1 MKLPDGP
8 QGPLLLK
15 MMRWIAD
22 PAAFLEHCDQRYGD
36 AFTLWKVGSR
46 YEVFLSHPQAIKE
59 IFTADPS
66 LLEANQGARIFRHLL
81 GDYSLLL
88 IDGEKHQ
95 KQRRLLAPP
104 FQGERMRVYGQLI
117 CQATELVINQWKSG
131 EPFLVRSSMQD
142 ISLQV
147 ILQTVFG
154 LYKGQRLQQL
164 TQLLSSLID
173 SISSPFGVS
182 LFFFQALQK
191 DLGSWSPWGR
201 YLRQKQ
207 QVDELIYAEIRQRRE
222 QPDPSRTDILN
233 LLLSARD
240 EEDQPMTDVE
250 LRDEL
255 ITLLIGGYETTAT
268 ALSWAF
274 YWVHH
279 LPEVFNR
286 LMKELE
292 GLGVNPD
299 PSRISQLPYLTAVC
313 QETLRISPVV
323 FLAFPRVV
331 KAPLCLMGY
340 QFDPGTELVPCTYL
354 THHREELYP
363 NPELFKPERFLERQF
378 SPYEYF
384 PFGGGNRRCI
394 GMSLAQFEMKL
405 ILATTL
411 SRWQLALV
419 DNRPVRP
426 MRRGLTLSPP
436 ENMRM
441 VVTGRSRL
449 TSQSSSELN

>member
-8 QGPLLLK
+8 QGSLLLK
-15 MMRWIAD
+15 MIRWIAD
-22 PAAFLEHCDQRYGD
+22 PAAFLEQCAQRYGD
-36 AFTLWKVGSR
+36 AFTLWKVGSG
-46 YEVFLSHPQAIKE
+46 YEVFLSHPQVIKE

-66 LLEANQGARIFRHLL
+66 LLEANEGARIFRHLL

-117 CQATELVINQWKSG
+117 CDATEQVINQWRMG
-131 EPFLVRSSMQD
+131 EPFLVRSSMQN

-147 ILQTVFG
+147 ILQAVFG
-154 LYKGQRLQQL
+154 LYEGQRLQQL
-164 TQLLSSLID
+164 KQLLGSILD
-173 SISSPFGVS
+173 YISSPLGVS

-207 QVDELIYAEIRQRRE
+207 QVDELIYAEIRQLRE
-222 QPDPSRTDILN
+222 QPDPARTDILN
-233 LLLSARD
+233 LLMSARD
-240 EEDQPMTDVE
+240 EEGQQMTDVE

-255 ITLLIGGYETTAT
+255 ITLLIGGHETTAT

-274 YWVHH
+274 YCVHH

-292 GLGVNPD
+292 GLGANPD

-313 QETLRISPVV
+313 QETLRIYPVV
-323 FLAFPRVV
+323 IHAFPRVV
-331 KAPLCLMGY
+331 KSPLHLMGY
-340 QFDPGTELVPCTYL
+340 QFDPGTELVACTYL
-354 THHREELYP
+354 THRREELYP
-363 NPELFKPERFLERQF
+363 KPDLFKPERFLERQF

-394 GMSLAQFEMKL
+394 GMSMAQFEMKL

-419 DNRPVRP
+419 NNRPVQAV
-426 MRRGLTLSPP
+426 RRGVTLSPP
-436 ENMRM
+436 ANMRM
-441 VVTGRSRL
+441 VVTGPSPL
-449 TSQSSSELN
+449 TSKSSSALF